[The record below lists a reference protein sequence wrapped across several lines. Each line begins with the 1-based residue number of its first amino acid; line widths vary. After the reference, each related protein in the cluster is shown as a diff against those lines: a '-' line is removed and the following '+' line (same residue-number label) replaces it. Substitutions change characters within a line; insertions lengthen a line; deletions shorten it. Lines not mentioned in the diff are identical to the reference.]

1 MKVTVCFGRT
11 GIVVPCKEGQLR
23 VRELTQQALQ
33 RYLKTR
39 EKDPGYWVKIHHLEY
54 TDGGILDPDDVL
66 ADVVEDKDKLIAV
79 FDEQEP
85 LHKIESP
92 SGNPA
97 GRQSPDAFETEVA
110 AQLAAFK
117 PVGGEIEVTP
127 SALKLGTPLLV
138 RRSSD
143 PAPSPPADAQPS
155 ASHPSGQSL
164 KPVIPNSTQ
173 DLEDGEVMNGVQ
185 TELLTSPKTMDAL
198 SNMTRTVEISGEGG
212 PLGIHVV
219 PFFSSLSGRI
229 LGLFIRGIEENSR
242 SKREGLFHENECIVR
257 INSVDLVDKTFAQA
271 QDVFRQAMKSPS
283 VLLHVLPP
291 QNREQYEKS
300 VIGPLNIF
308 GNNDGILRTKVSPP
322 VHGKSGIKTVNLT
335 GTSSPEEDASTSLQ
349 QSKSPRVPRLGRKPS
364 SPSLSPLMGFGSKK
378 NAKKIKIDLKK
389 GPEGLGFTVVTRDSS
404 IHGPGPIF
412 VKNILPKGAAIK
424 DGRLQSGDRILE
436 VNGRDVTG
444 RTQEELVAMLRS
456 TKQGETASLVI
467 ARQEGTFLPRE
478 LKGEPDCYALSLET
492 TEQLTF
498 EIPLNDSGSA
508 GLGVSLKGNKSR
520 ETGTDLGIFIK
531 SIIHGGAAFKDGRLQ
546 VNDQLIAVNGES
558 LLGKSNHEAMETL
571 RRSMSME
578 GNIRGMI
585 QLVILRRPGRPL
597 EEPAECGAF
606 SKACFENCQ
615 NAATTSRRNDNSTV
629 HPFGTYSPQNKQK
642 ELLLPNDRWAES
654 GGPPP
659 PPPHPV
665 LELGLEDYSHSSGV
679 DSAVFFPDQR
689 LNFRSVTPAK
699 QPESMNLKASK
710 SMDLVPDE
718 SKVHSLAGHKSDSP
732 SKDFGPTLGL
742 KKSSSLESLQT
753 AVAEVRK
760 NELPFHRPR
769 PHVVRGRGCNESFR
783 AAIDKSYDGPEELE
797 ADGLSDK
804 SSHSGQ
810 GALNYESAPQGNSEL
825 ENAENKARKVK
836 KPKEKEKKKEKGK
849 FKVKE
854 KKQKEGNEDPERK
867 IKRKGFGAMLRFGKK
882 KDDKG
887 GKADQKGPL
896 KHGGLREEELEK
908 MKEERERIGAKHQ
921 ELREKQARGLID
933 YAAGAIGSLH
943 DMDDDEM
950 DPNYARVNHFRE
962 SCASANVYRSPSP
975 PRAGP
980 LGYPRDGRPLSPE
993 RDHLEG
999 LYAKVN
1005 KPYHPP
1011 VPVDS
1016 GRSMSGSTDRIQKL
1030 RKEYYQARREAFAL
1044 YEDNEGRARPDYD
1057 LHWNCFWNSSTEETS
1072 ISLARASQRIT
1083 EMTPTEQE
1091 RDSLQVSGKGP
1102 DGNAHNLRFEG
1113 LERQYASL
1121 PRGGPADPVDYL
1133 TAAPRGLYKE
1143 RELPYYPGAHP
1154 VHPPKGSYPRP
1165 PDLRITDLRYPQYYP
1180 PPPAPQHKGPFRQ
1193 DVPPSPP
1200 QHHRVPAY
1208 PEMGRPVPRGG
1219 SPDQYPYRMQDPRQK
1234 NPMTAAV

>member
-33 RYLKTR
+33 RYLKTQ
-39 EKDPGYWVKIHHLEY
+39 EKDPSCGVKIHHLEY

-79 FDEQEP
+79 FEEQEP

-92 SGNPA
+92 SGNPTDQ
-97 GRQSPDAFETEVA
+97 QSPDAFETEVA

-117 PVGGEIEVTP
+117 PVGEEIEVTP

-143 PAPSPPADAQPS
+143 PVPGPPADAQPS
-155 ASHPSGQSL
+155 TSHPGGQSV
-164 KPVIPNSTQ
+164 KPVVPDSAQN
-173 DLEDGEVMNGVQ
+173 LENREVMNGVQ
-185 TELLTSPKTMDAL
+185 TELYTSPKTKGTL
-198 SNMTRTVEISGEGG
+198 SDMTRTVEISGEAG

-242 SKREGLFHENECIVR
+242 SKREGLFHENECIVK
-257 INSVDLVDKTFAQA
+257 INNVDLVDKTFAQA

-283 VLLHVLPP
+283 VVLHTLPP

-308 GNNDGILRTKVSPP
+308 GNNDCILKTKMPLP
-322 VHGKSGIKTVNLT
+322 VHGKSGVKTVNLA
-335 GTSSPEEDASTSLQ
+335 GTNSPEADASTSLTQ
-349 QSKSPRVPRLGRKPS
+349 NKSPRVPRLGRKLS
-364 SPSLSPLMGFGSKK
+364 SPPLSPLMGFGSKK

-467 ARQEGTFLPRE
+467 ARQEGNFLPRE

-520 ETGTDLGIFIK
+520 ETRTDLGIFIK
-531 SIIHGGAAFKDGRLQ
+531 SIIHGGAAFKDGRLRM
-546 VNDQLIAVNGES
+546 NDQLIAVNGES

-585 QLVILRRPGRPL
+585 QLVILRRPERPT
-597 EEPAECGAF
+597 EEPAECGAL
-606 SKACFENCQ
+606 SKPCFENCQ
-615 NAATTSRRNDNSTV
+615 NAVSTSRRKDNSTL
-629 HPFGTYSPQNKQK
+629 HPLGTYTTQGKQK
-642 ELLLPNDRWAES
+642 DLSLPPEGWAES
-654 GGPPP
+654 EAPPS
-659 PPPHPV
+659 PPHPG

-679 DSAVFFPDQR
+679 DSAVFFPDQHI
-689 LNFRSVTPAK
+689 NFRSVTPAR
-699 QPESMNLKASK
+699 QPESINLKASK

-718 SKVHSLAGHKSDSP
+718 SKVHSLARHESESP
-732 SKDFGPTLGL
+732 AKDFGPTLGL

-769 PHVVRGRGCNESFR
+769 PHMVRGRGCNESFR

-804 SSHSGQ
+804 SSHSGH
-810 GALNYESAPQGNSEL
+810 GALNCESAPQGNPEL
-825 ENAENKARKVK
+825 EDTEKKARKVK
-836 KPKEKEKKKEKGK
+836 KTKEKEKKKEKGK
-849 FKVKE
+849 LKVKE
-854 KKQKEGNEDPERK
+854 KKHKEDKEDPDRK
-867 IKRKGFGAMLRFGKK
+867 MKKGLGAMLRFGKK
-882 KDDKG
+882 KENKG
-887 GKADQKGPL
+887 GKREQKVTP

-921 ELREKQARGLID
+921 ELREKQARGLVE
-933 YAAGAIGSLH
+933 YAAGAFGSVH

-962 SCASANVYRSPSP
+962 PCVSASVFRSPSP
-975 PRAGP
+975 PQAGP
-980 LGYPRDGRPLSPE
+980 FGFPRDGRPLSPE

-999 LYAKVN
+999 LYAKVK

-1011 VPVDS
+1011 APVDS
-1016 GRSMSGSTDRIQKL
+1016 ARPPSGSTDRIQKL
-1030 RKEYYQARREAFAL
+1030 RKEYYQARREGFTS
-1044 YEDNEGRARPDYD
+1044 YEDEEGRARQSDYD
-1057 LHWNCFWNSSTEETS
+1057 FLW
-1072 ISLARASQRIT
+1072 
-1083 EMTPTEQE
+1083 
-1091 RDSLQVSGKGP
+1091 VSGKGP
-1102 DGNAHNLRFEG
+1102 DGNAHNLHSEG
-1113 LERQYASL
+1113 MERQCASL
-1121 PRGGPADPVDYL
+1121 PRALVLSRGKIR
-1133 TAAPRGLYKE
+1133 TAIR
-1143 RELPYYPGAHP
+1143 
-1154 VHPPKGSYPRP
+1154 
-1165 PDLRITDLRYPQYYP
+1165 
-1180 PPPAPQHKGPFRQ
+1180 
-1193 DVPPSPP
+1193 
-1200 QHHRVPAY
+1200 
-1208 PEMGRPVPRGG
+1208 
-1219 SPDQYPYRMQDPRQK
+1219 
-1234 NPMTAAV
+1234 

>member
-92 SGNPA
+92 SGNLA
-97 GRQSPDAFETEVA
+97 DRQSPDAFETEMA

-127 SALKLGTPLLV
+127 SALKSGTPLLV

-143 PAPSPPADAQPS
+143 PAPGPPADVQPS

-164 KPVIPNSTQ
+164 KPVVLDSSQN
-173 DLEDGEVMNGVQ
+173 LEDGEVMNGVQ
-185 TELLTSPKTMDAL
+185 TELASPKTKDAL
-198 SNMTRTVEISGEGG
+198 SDMTRIVEISGEGG

-242 SKREGLFHENECIVR
+242 SKREGLFRENECIIK
-257 INSVDLVDKTFAQA
+257 INNVDLVDKTFTQA

-283 VLLHVLPP
+283 VLLHVLSP
-291 QNREQYEKS
+291 QNREEYEKS

-308 GNNDGILRTKVSPP
+308 GNNDGILRTKAPPP
-322 VHGKSGIKTVNLT
+322 VHGKSVIKTVNMT
-335 GTSSPEEDASTSLQ
+335 GTSSPEGDASASLQ

-364 SPSLSPLMGFGSKK
+364 SPSLSPLMGFGNKK

-467 ARQEGTFLPRE
+467 ARQEGNFLPRE

-531 SIIHGGAAFKDGRLQ
+531 SIIHGGAAFKDGRLR
-546 VNDQLIAVNGES
+546 VNDQLIAVNGEA

-585 QLVILRRPGRPL
+585 QLVILRRPERL
-597 EEPAECGAF
+597 MEEPAECGAF
-606 SKACFENCQ
+606 SKPGLENCQ
-615 NAATTSRRNDNSTV
+615 NTVTTSRRNDNGTL
-629 HPFGTYSPQNKQK
+629 HPFAPYSPQDKWK
-642 ELLLPNDRWAES
+642 ELLLPNDGWTES
-654 GGPPP
+654 EVPPS
-659 PPPHPV
+659 PPPHPD

-679 DSAVFFPDQR
+679 DSAVYFPDQHI
-689 LNFRSVTPAK
+689 NFRPVTPAR
-699 QPESMNLKASK
+699 QPESINLKASK

-718 SKVHSLAGHKSDSP
+718 SNVHSLAGHKSESP
-732 SKDFGPTLGL
+732 GKDFGPTLGL

-769 PHVVRGRGCNESFR
+769 PHMVRGRGCNESFR
-783 AAIDKSYDGPEELE
+783 AAIDKSYDGPGEFE

-810 GALNYESAPQGNSEL
+810 GTLNCESAPQGNSEL
-825 ENAENKARKVK
+825 EDVENKARKVK
-836 KPKEKEKKKEKGK
+836 KSKEKEKKKEKGK
-849 FKVKE
+849 MKVKE
-854 KKQKEGNEDPERK
+854 KKRKEENEDPERK

-882 KDDKG
+882 KEDKG
-887 GKADQKGPL
+887 GKSEQKCTL

-908 MKEERERIGAKHQ
+908 MKEERE
-921 ELREKQARGLID
+921 
-933 YAAGAIGSLH
+933 S
-943 DMDDDEM
+943 
-950 DPNYARVNHFRE
+950 
-962 SCASANVYRSPSP
+962 
-975 PRAGP
+975 
-980 LGYPRDGRPLSPE
+980 GRPT
-993 RDHLEG
+993 
-999 LYAKVN
+999 
-1005 KPYHPP
+1005 
-1011 VPVDS
+1011 
-1016 GRSMSGSTDRIQKL
+1016 SGSSDRIQKL
-1030 RKEYYQARREAFAL
+1030 RKEYYQARREGFSL
-1044 YEDNEGRARPDYD
+1044 YEDDEGRARPSDYD
-1057 LHWNCFWNSSTEETS
+1057 LHW
-1072 ISLARASQRIT
+1072 
-1083 EMTPTEQE
+1083 
-1091 RDSLQVSGKGP
+1091 VSGKGP
-1102 DGNAHNLRFEG
+1102 DGSVHSLRFEG
-1113 LERQYASL
+1113 MERQYASL
-1121 PRGGPADPVDYL
+1121 PRGGPVDPVDYL
-1133 TAAPRGLYKE
+1133 AAGPQGLYKE

-1154 VHPPKGSYPRP
+1154 VHPPKGGYPRP
-1165 PDLRITDLRYPQYYP
+1165 PDLRVTDLRYPQYYP
-1180 PPPAPQHKGPFRQ
+1180 SPPAPQHKGPFRQ

-1200 QHHRVPAY
+1200 QHHRAPAY
-1208 PEMGRPVPRGG
+1208 QEMGRPRPHGG
-1219 SPDQYPYRMQDPRQK
+1219 SPDQYPYRTQDPRQK

>member
-54 TDGGILDPDDVL
+54 TDGGILDPDDIL

-85 LHKIESP
+85 LHKLESP
-92 SGNPA
+92 GGNPA

-143 PAPSPPADAQPS
+143 PAPGPPADAQPT

-164 KPVIPNSTQ
+164 KPAIPDSTQ
-173 DLEDGEVMNGVQ
+173 NLEDGEVMNGVQ
-185 TELLTSPKTMDAL
+185 TELLTSPKIKEAL
-198 SNMTRTVEISGEGG
+198 SDLTRTVEISAEGG

-242 SKREGLFHENECIVR
+242 SKREGLFQENECIVK
-257 INSVDLVDKTFAQA
+257 INQVDLADKTFVQA
-271 QDVFRQAMKSPS
+271 QDVFRQAMKAPC

-308 GNNDGILRTKVSPP
+308 GNNDGVSRTKPPPP
-322 VHGKSGIKTVNLT
+322 VHARLGIKTMNLT
-335 GTSSPEEDASTSLQ
+335 GTSSPEEDGSPSLQ
-349 QSKSPRVPRLGRKPS
+349 QSKSPLVSRIGRKPS

-467 ARQEGTFLPRE
+467 ARQEGAFLPRE
-478 LKGEPDCYALSLET
+478 LKGEPDCRALSPET
-492 TEQLTF
+492 TDQLTF

-520 ETGTDLGIFIK
+520 ETGTDMGIFIK
-531 SIIHGGAAFKDGRLQ
+531 SVIHGGAAFKDGRLRM
-546 VNDQLIAVNGES
+546 NDQLIAVNGES

-585 QLVILRRPGRPL
+585 QLVILRRPERPM
-597 EEPAECGAF
+597 EELGECGAF
-606 SKACFENCQ
+606 SKPCSESCPSAV
-615 NAATTSRRNDNSTV
+615 ATCRRSEDGTWHPLSTYCP
-629 HPFGTYSPQNKQK
+629 HHKQR
-642 ELLLPNDRWAES
+642 EPLLPSDGWAES
-654 GGPPP
+654 EVPPSP
-659 PPPHPV
+659 SPLPV
-665 LELGLEDYSHSSGV
+665 LELGLEDYSHSSGM
-679 DSAVFFPDQR
+679 DPAVYFPDQHI
-689 LNFRSVTPAK
+689 NFRSVTPAR
-699 QPESMNLKASK
+699 QPESMSLKASK

-718 SKVHSLAGHKSDSP
+718 SKVHSLAGHKLESP
-732 SKDFGPTLGL
+732 SKDLGPTLGL

-760 NELPFHRPR
+760 SELPFHRPR
-769 PHVVRGRGCNESFR
+769 PHMVRGRGCNESFR
-783 AAIDKSYDGPEELE
+783 AAIDKSYDGPEDLD
-797 ADGLSDK
+797 ADGLSDR
-804 SSHSGQ
+804 SSHSGH
-810 GALNYESAPQGNSEL
+810 GALNCDSAPPGNSEQEDL
-825 ENAENKARKVK
+825 ENKVRKAK
-836 KPKEKEKKKEKGK
+836 KTKEKEKKKEKGK
-849 FKVKE
+849 AKGKE
-854 KKQKEGNEDPERK
+854 KKQKEESEDPERK
-867 IKRKGFGAMLRFGKK
+867 IKRKGLGAMLRFGKK
-882 KDDKG
+882 KDEKG
-887 GKADQKGPL
+887 GKAEQKGPL

-921 ELREKQARGLID
+921 ELREKQARGLVD
-933 YAAGAIGSLH
+933 YATGTIGSLH

-962 SCASANVYRSPSP
+962 PCASANVYRTPSP

-980 LGYPRDGRPLSPE
+980 LVYPRDSRPLSPE

-1016 GRSMSGSTDRIQKL
+1016 GYPMSGGADRIQKL
-1030 RKEYYQARREAFAL
+1030 RKEYYQARREGFTL
-1044 YEDNEGRARPDYD
+1044 YKDDEGRARPSDYD
-1057 LHWNCFWNSSTEETS
+1057 LHW
-1072 ISLARASQRIT
+1072 
-1083 EMTPTEQE
+1083 
-1091 RDSLQVSGKGP
+1091 VSGKGP
-1102 DGNAHNLRFEG
+1102 DGTAHNLRFEG
-1113 LERQYASL
+1113 MERQYASL
-1121 PRGGPADPVDYL
+1121 PRGGPADPADYL

-1143 RELPYYPGAHP
+1143 RELPYYPGPHP
-1154 VHPPKGSYPRP
+1154 MHPPKGSYPRP
-1165 PDLRITDLRYPQYYP
+1165 PDLRVADLRYPQYYP

-1208 PEMGRPVPRGG
+1208 QEMGRPGPRGG
-1219 SPDQYPYRMQDPRQK
+1219 SPDQYPYRTQDPRQK

>member
-33 RYLKTR
+33 RYLKAR

-54 TDGGILDPDDVL
+54 TDGGILDPDDIL

-85 LHKIESP
+85 VHKIESP
-92 SGNPA
+92 GGNPA
-97 GRQSPDAFETEVA
+97 GRQSPDAFGTEVA

-143 PAPSPPADAQPS
+143 PAPGPPADAPPT

-164 KPVIPNSTQ
+164 KPALLDSTQ
-173 DLEDGEVMNGVQ
+173 NLEDGEVMNGVQ
-185 TELLTSPKTMDAL
+185 TELLTSPRTKDAL
-198 SNMTRTVEISGEGG
+198 SDMTRTVEISAEGG

-242 SKREGLFHENECIVR
+242 SKREGLFHENECIVK
-257 INSVDLVDKTFAQA
+257 INNVDLVDKTFVQA
-271 QDVFRQAMKSPS
+271 QDVFRQAMRAPC

-291 QNREQYEKS
+291 RNREQYEKS

-308 GNNDGILRTKVSPP
+308 GNNDGVLRAKPP
-322 VHGKSGIKTVNLT
+322 PSAHGKSGIKTANLT

-349 QSKSPRVPRLGRKPS
+349 QSRSPRVPRVGRKPS

-478 LKGEPDCYALSLET
+478 LKGEPDCHALSPET
-492 TEQLTF
+492 TDQLTF

-531 SIIHGGAAFKDGRLQ
+531 SIIHGGAAFKDGRLRT
-546 VNDQLIAVNGES
+546 NDQLIAVNGES

-585 QLVILRRPGRPL
+585 QLVILRRPDRPV
-597 EEPAECGAF
+597 EEPSECGAF
-606 SKACFENCQ
+606 SKPPFENCQ
-615 NAATTSRRNDNSTV
+615 NAVTTYRRTDNGAL
-629 HPFGTYSPQNKQK
+629 HPLSTYSPHDKHR
-642 ELLLPNDRWAES
+642 EPSLPGAGWAENAAPPS
-654 GGPPP
+654 PPP
-659 PPPHPV
+659 RATPD
-665 LELGLEDYSHSSGV
+665 LGLEEYSHSSGV
-679 DSAVFFPDQR
+679 DSAGCFPEQHIH
-689 LNFRSVTPAK
+689 FRCTTPSR
-699 QPESMNLKASK
+699 QPDAMNLKASK

-718 SKVHSLAGHKSDSP
+718 SKVHSLAGHKLESP

-769 PHVVRGRGCNESFR
+769 PHMVRGRGCNESFR

-804 SSHSGQ
+804 SSHSGR
-810 GALNYESAPQGNSEL
+810 GALNCDSAPQGNSEL
-825 ENAENKARKVK
+825 EDMDNKAKKVK

-849 FKVKE
+849 LKVKE
-854 KKQKEGNEDPERK
+854 KKQKEENEDPDRK

-887 GKADQKGPL
+887 GKAEHKGSL
-896 KHGGLREEELEK
+896 KHGGLKEEELEK

-921 ELREKQARGLID
+921 ELREKQARGLVD
-933 YAAGAIGSLH
+933 YATGTIGSLH
-943 DMDDDEM
+943 DMEDDEM

-962 SCASANVYRSPSP
+962 PCAPANVYRSPSP
-975 PRAGP
+975 PRAVP
-980 LGYPRDGRPLSPE
+980 LVYPRDGRPLSPE

-1011 VPVDS
+1011 VPADS
-1016 GRSMSGSTDRIQKL
+1016 SRPVSGSADRIQKL
-1030 RKEYYQARREAFAL
+1030 RREYYQARREGFAF
-1044 YEDNEGRARPDYD
+1044 YEDDEGRARPSDYD
-1057 LHWNCFWNSSTEETS
+1057 LHW
-1072 ISLARASQRIT
+1072 
-1083 EMTPTEQE
+1083 
-1091 RDSLQVSGKGP
+1091 VSGKGP
-1102 DGNAHNLRFEG
+1102 DGNAHNLRYEG
-1113 LERQYASL
+1113 MERQYASL
-1121 PRGGPADPVDYL
+1121 PRGGPADPADYL
-1133 TAAPRGLYKE
+1133 TAAHRGLYKE
-1143 RELPYYPGAHP
+1143 RELPFYPGAHP

-1165 PDLRITDLRYPQYYP
+1165 PDLRVADLRYPQYYP

-1208 PEMGRPVPRGG
+1208 QEMGRAGPRGG
-1219 SPDQYPYRMQDPRQK
+1219 SPDHHYRSQDPRQK

>member
-23 VRELTQQALQ
+23 VGELTQQALQ

-92 SGNPA
+92 TGNPA

-143 PAPSPPADAQPS
+143 PAPGPPADAQPS

-164 KPVIPNSTQ
+164 KPVTLDSTQ
-173 DLEDGEVMNGVQ
+173 NLEDGEVMNGVQ
-185 TELLTSPKTMDAL
+185 TEPLTSPKTKDAL
-198 SNMTRTVEISGEGG
+198 SDMTRTVEISGEGG

-242 SKREGLFHENECIVR
+242 SKREGLFHENECIVK
-257 INSVDLVDKTFAQA
+257 INNVDLVDKTFAQA

-308 GNNDGILRTKVSPP
+308 GNNDGPLRTKLPPP
-322 VHGKSGIKTVNLT
+322 VHGISGIKTINLIGT
-335 GTSSPEEDASTSLQ
+335 GSPEEDALTSLQ

-531 SIIHGGAAFKDGRLQ
+531 SIIHGGAAFKDGRLRM
-546 VNDQLIAVNGES
+546 NDQLIAVNGES

-585 QLVILRRPGRPL
+585 QLVILRRPERPL

-606 SKACFENCQ
+606 SKPCYENCQ
-615 NAATTSRRNDNSTV
+615 NTITTSRRNDNSSL
-629 HPFGTYSPQNKQK
+629 HPFGTYSSQDKQK
-642 ELLLPNDRWAES
+642 ELLLPSDGWAEAEV
-654 GGPPP
+654 PPS
-659 PPPHPV
+659 PPPHPI
-665 LELGLEDYSHSSGV
+665 LELGTEDYSHSSGV
-679 DSAVFFPDQR
+679 DSAVYFPDQNIR
-689 LNFRSVTPAK
+689 FRSVTPARP
-699 QPESMNLKASK
+699 PESMSLKASK

-718 SKVHSLAGHKSDSP
+718 SKVHSLAAHKSESP

-769 PHVVRGRGCNESFR
+769 PHMVRGRGCNESFR

-810 GALNYESAPQGNSEL
+810 GALNCESAPQGNSEL
-825 ENAENKARKVK
+825 EDAEHKARKIK

-849 FKVKE
+849 LKVKE
-854 KKQKEGNEDPERK
+854 KKLKEENEDPERK
-867 IKRKGFGAMLRFGKK
+867 IKKKGFGAMLRFGKK
-882 KDDKG
+882 KDDRG
-887 GKADQKGPL
+887 GKAEQKGAL

-921 ELREKQARGLID
+921 ELREKQARGLIE
-933 YAAGAIGSLH
+933 YATGAIGSLH

-962 SCASANVYRSPSP
+962 PCASASVYRSPSP

-980 LGYPRDGRPLSPE
+980 LGYHRDGRPLSPE

-1011 VPVDS
+1011 VPADS
-1016 GRSMSGSTDRIQKL
+1016 GRPASGSTDRIQKL
-1030 RKEYYQARREAFAL
+1030 RKEYYQARREGFTF
-1044 YEDNEGRARPDYD
+1044 YEDDEGRARLDYD
-1057 LHWNCFWNSSTEETS
+1057 LHW
-1072 ISLARASQRIT
+1072 
-1083 EMTPTEQE
+1083 
-1091 RDSLQVSGKGP
+1091 VSGKGP
-1102 DGNAHNLRFEG
+1102 DGNTHNIRFEG
-1113 LERQYASL
+1113 MERQYASL
-1121 PRGGPADPVDYL
+1121 PRASL
-1133 TAAPRGLYKE
+1133 SNKRLRERICTAPSRHSRSQMSSQSLMPFQHLLLHKALDRGL
-1143 RELPYYPGAHP
+1143 LH
-1154 VHPPKGSYPRP
+1154 
-1165 PDLRITDLRYPQYYP
+1165 IT
-1180 PPPAPQHKGPFRQ
+1180 
-1193 DVPPSPP
+1193 
-1200 QHHRVPAY
+1200 
-1208 PEMGRPVPRGG
+1208 
-1219 SPDQYPYRMQDPRQK
+1219 
-1234 NPMTAAV
+1234 

>member
-11 GIVVPCKEGQLR
+11 CIVVPCKEGQLC

-79 FDEQEP
+79 FEEQEP
-85 LHKIESP
+85 LHKLESP
-92 SGNPA
+92 SGNHA
-97 GRQSPDAFETEVA
+97 GGQSPDAFETEVA

-117 PVGGEIEVTP
+117 PIGGEIEVTP

-143 PAPSPPADAQPS
+143 PAPGPPADAQPS
-155 ASHPSGQSL
+155 ASHPGGQSL
-164 KPVIPNSTQ
+164 KPVIPDSTQ
-173 DLEDGEVMNGVQ
+173 NLEDGEVMNGVQ
-185 TELLTSPKTMDAL
+185 TELLTSPRTKDVL
-198 SNMTRTVEISGEGG
+198 SDMTRTVEISGEEG

-242 SKREGLFHENECIVR
+242 SKREGLFHENECIVK
-257 INSVDLVDKTFAQA
+257 INNVDLVDKTFAQA
-271 QDVFRQAMKSPS
+271 QDVFRQAMKAPG
-283 VLLHVLPP
+283 VVLHVLPP

-300 VIGPLNIF
+300 VIGPLHIF
-308 GNNDGILRTKVSPP
+308 GNSDGVVRTKPSPSS
-322 VHGKSGIKTVNLT
+322 HGQSGIKTVNLT
-335 GTSSPEEDASTSLQ
+335 GTSSPEEDASASLQ
-349 QSKSPRVPRLGRKPS
+349 QSKSPRVPRLGRKSS

-456 TKQGETASLVI
+456 TRQGETASLVI

-492 TEQLTF
+492 SEQLTF

-531 SIIHGGAAFKDGRLQ
+531 SIIHGGAAFKDGRLRM
-546 VNDQLIAVNGES
+546 NDQLIAVNGES

-585 QLVILRRPGRPL
+585 QLVILRRPERPM

-606 SKACFENCQ
+606 SKPCFENCQ
-615 NAATTSRRNDNSTV
+615 NAVTTSRRNENSTL
-629 HPFGTYSPQNKQK
+629 HPFGTYGPQDKQR
-642 ELLLPNDRWAES
+642 EPLPPSDGWGETEV
-654 GGPPP
+654 PPS

-679 DSAVFFPDQR
+679 DSAVYFPDQHI
-689 LNFRSVTPAK
+689 NFGSVTPAR
-699 QPESMNLKASK
+699 QPEAMNLKASK

-718 SKVHSLAGHKSDSP
+718 SKVHSLTGHKSESP

-769 PHVVRGRGCNESFR
+769 PHMVRGRGCNESFR

-810 GALNYESAPQGNSEL
+810 GAPNSESAPQGNAEL
-825 ENAENKARKVK
+825 EDVENKARKVK
-836 KPKEKEKKKEKGK
+836 KTKEKEKKKEKGK
-849 FKVKE
+849 VKVKE
-854 KKQKEGNEDPERK
+854 KKQKEENEDPERK

-887 GKADQKGPL
+887 GKTERKGPL

-908 MKEERERIGAKHQ
+908 MKEERE
-921 ELREKQARGLID
+921 
-933 YAAGAIGSLH
+933 S
-943 DMDDDEM
+943 
-950 DPNYARVNHFRE
+950 
-962 SCASANVYRSPSP
+962 
-975 PRAGP
+975 
-980 LGYPRDGRPLSPE
+980 GRP
-993 RDHLEG
+993 
-999 LYAKVN
+999 
-1005 KPYHPP
+1005 
-1011 VPVDS
+1011 
-1016 GRSMSGSTDRIQKL
+1016 MSGSADRIQKL
-1030 RKEYYQARREAFAL
+1030 RKEYYQARREGFAL
-1044 YEDNEGRARPDYD
+1044 YEDDEGRARPSDYD
-1057 LHWNCFWNSSTEETS
+1057 LHW
-1072 ISLARASQRIT
+1072 
-1083 EMTPTEQE
+1083 
-1091 RDSLQVSGKGP
+1091 VSGKGP

-1113 LERQYASL
+1113 MERQYASL
-1121 PRGGPADPVDYL
+1121 PRAGTADPVDYL

-1154 VHPPKGSYPRP
+1154 GHPPKASYARP
-1165 PDLRITDLRYPQYYP
+1165 PDLRVADLRYPQYYP

-1208 PEMGRPVPRGG
+1208 QEMVRPGHRGG
-1219 SPDQYPYRMQDPRQK
+1219 SPDQYPYRTQDPRQK

>member
-33 RYLKTR
+33 RYLRTR

-66 ADVVEDKDKLIAV
+66 ADVAEDKDKLIAV

-92 SGNPA
+92 GGNPA
-97 GRQSPDAFETEVA
+97 GQQSPEAFETEVA

-117 PVGGEIEVTP
+117 PIGGEIEVTP

-143 PAPSPPADAQPS
+143 PAPGPPADAQPS
-155 ASHPSGQSL
+155 ASQPSGQSL
-164 KPVIPNSTQ
+164 KPAIPDSTQ
-173 DLEDGEVMNGVQ
+173 NLEDGEVMNGVQ
-185 TELLTSPKTMDAL
+185 TELLTSPKTKDAL
-198 SNMTRTVEISGEGG
+198 SDMTRTVEISGEGG

-242 SKREGLFHENECIVR
+242 SKREGLFHENECIVK
-257 INSVDLVDKTFAQA
+257 INNVDLVDKTFAQA

-291 QNREQYEKS
+291 PNREQYEKS

-308 GNNDGILRTKVSPP
+308 GNNDGVLRTKMPPP
-322 VHGKSGIKTVNLT
+322 VHGRSGIKTVHLT
-335 GTSSPEEDASTSLQ
+335 GAGSPGEDASTSIP
-349 QSKSPRVPRLGRKPS
+349 QSRSPRVPRGGRNAS
-364 SPSLSPLMGFGSKK
+364 SPSLSPLLGFGSKK

-412 VKNILPKGAAIK
+412 VKNILPKGAAVK

-467 ARQEGTFLPRE
+467 ARQEGAFLPRE

-531 SIIHGGAAFKDGRLQ
+531 SVIHGGAAFKDGRLR
-546 VNDQLIAVNGES
+546 VNDQLVAVNGES
-558 LLGKSNHEAMETL
+558 LLGKSNHDAMETL

-585 QLVILRRPGRPL
+585 QLVILRRPERPL

-606 SKACFENCQ
+606 SKPCFENSQ
-615 NAATTSRRNDNSTV
+615 NAIPTSRRNENSAL
-629 HPFGTYSPQNKQK
+629 HPFGMYSPQDRQK
-642 ELLLPNDRWAES
+642 EPSLPGDGWAES
-654 GGPPP
+654 QVPPSP
-659 PPPHPV
+659 SPHPV
-665 LELGLEDYSHSSGV
+665 LELGLEDYSHSAGV
-679 DSAVFFPDQR
+679 DSAVGFPDQHI
-689 LNFRSVTPAK
+689 NFRLVTPAR
-699 QPESMNLKASK
+699 QPESLNLKASK
-710 SMDLVPDE
+710 SMDLE
-718 SKVHSLAGHKSDSP
+718 SP

-769 PHVVRGRGCNESFR
+769 PHMVRGRGCNESFR
-783 AAIDKSYDGPEELE
+783 AAIDKSYDGPEESE

-810 GALNYESAPQGNSEL
+810 GAVNCDSAPQGHSEI
-825 ENAENKARKVK
+825 EDVENKARKVK

-849 FKVKE
+849 LKVKE
-854 KKQKEGNEDPERK
+854 KKQKEDSEDPDRK
-867 IKRKGFGAMLRFGKK
+867 MKRKGLGAMLRFGKK
-882 KDDKG
+882 KEDKG
-887 GKADQKGPL
+887 GKAEQKNPPQR
-896 KHGGLREEELEK
+896 KHGGLRDEELDT
-908 MKEERERIGAKHQ
+908 MREERARIGAKHQ
-921 ELREKQARGLID
+921 ELREKQARSLVD
-933 YAAGAIGSLH
+933 YATGAIGSLH

-962 SCASANVYRSPSP
+962 PCASATVYRSPSP
-975 PRAGP
+975 PRTGP

-1005 KPYHPP
+1005 KPYQPP
-1011 VPVDS
+1011 MPVDS
-1016 GRSMSGSTDRIQKL
+1016 GRPASGSADRIQKL
-1030 RKEYYQARREAFAL
+1030 RKEYYQARREGFAS
-1044 YEDNEGRARPDYD
+1044 YEEDDGRARPSDYD
-1057 LHWNCFWNSSTEETS
+1057 LHW
-1072 ISLARASQRIT
+1072 
-1083 EMTPTEQE
+1083 
-1091 RDSLQVSGKGP
+1091 VSGMGP
-1102 DGNAHNLRFEG
+1102 DGSAHNLRFEG
-1113 LERQYASL
+1113 MERQYASL

-1165 PDLRITDLRYPQYYP
+1165 PDLRVTDLRYPQYYP

-1208 PEMGRPVPRGG
+1208 PEMGRPGPHGG
-1219 SPDQYPYRMQDPRQK
+1219 SPDQYPYRTQDPRQK
-1234 NPMTAAV
+1234 DPMTAAV

>member
-11 GIVVPCKEGQLR
+11 GIVVPCKEGQLH

-39 EKDPGYWVKIHHLEY
+39 RGHQGQDTCQDPGYWVKIHHLEY

-85 LHKIESP
+85 LHKIETP
-92 SGNPA
+92 GGNPA
-97 GRQSPDAFETEVA
+97 GPQTPDAFETEVA

-117 PVGGEIEVTP
+117 PIGGEIEVTP
-127 SALKLGTPLLV
+127 SALRLGTPLLV

-143 PAPSPPADAQPS
+143 PVPGPPADAQPS
-155 ASHPSGQSL
+155 ASQSGGQSL
-164 KPVIPNSTQ
+164 KPVTLDSTQ
-173 DLEDGEVMNGVQ
+173 NLEDGEVMNGVQ
-185 TELLTSPKTMDAL
+185 TELLTSPKTKDAL
-198 SNMTRTVEISGEGG
+198 SDMTRTVEISGEGG

-242 SKREGLFHENECIVR
+242 SKREGLFHENECIVK
-257 INSVDLVDKTFAQA
+257 INNVDLVDKSFAQA
-271 QDVFRQAMKSPS
+271 QDVFRQAMKSPN

-308 GNNDGILRTKVSPP
+308 GNNDGVLRTKLPPP
-322 VHGKSGIKTVNLT
+322 VHGISGIKTVNLT
-335 GTSSPEEDASTSLQ
+335 GTGSPEEDAVTSLQ
-349 QSKSPRVPRLGRKPS
+349 QSKSPRVPRLGRKPA

-478 LKGEPDCYALSLET
+478 LKGEPDCCALSPET

-531 SIIHGGAAFKDGRLQ
+531 SIIHGGAAFKDGRLRM
-546 VNDQLIAVNGES
+546 NDQLIAVNGES

-585 QLVILRRPGRPL
+585 QLVILRRPERPM

-606 SKACFENCQ
+606 SKPCFENCQ
-615 NAATTSRRNDNSTV
+615 NTITTSRRNDNSSL
-629 HPFGTYSPQNKQK
+629 HPFGTYSSQDKQK
-642 ELLLPNDRWAES
+642 ELLLPSDGWAEDEV
-654 GGPPP
+654 PPS
-659 PPPHPV
+659 PPPHPI
-665 LELGLEDYSHSSGV
+665 LELGTEEYSHSSGV
-679 DSAVFFPDQR
+679 DSTVYFPDQHTH
-689 LNFRSVTPAK
+689 FRSVTPAR

-718 SKVHSLAGHKSDSP
+718 SKVHSLAGHKSESP

-769 PHVVRGRGCNESFR
+769 PHMVRGRGCNESFR

-804 SSHSGQ
+804 SSRSGQ
-810 GALNYESAPQGNSEL
+810 GALNCESVPQGSSEL
-825 ENAENKARKVK
+825 EDVENKARKIK

-849 FKVKE
+849 LKVKE
-854 KKQKEGNEDPERK
+854 KKLKEENGDPERK
-867 IKRKGFGAMLRFGKK
+867 IKKKGFGAMLRFGKK

-887 GKADQKGPL
+887 GKAEQKGTH

-908 MKEERERIGAKHQ
+908 MKEERE
-921 ELREKQARGLID
+921 
-933 YAAGAIGSLH
+933 S
-943 DMDDDEM
+943 
-950 DPNYARVNHFRE
+950 
-962 SCASANVYRSPSP
+962 
-975 PRAGP
+975 
-980 LGYPRDGRPLSPE
+980 GRPP
-993 RDHLEG
+993 
-999 LYAKVN
+999 
-1005 KPYHPP
+1005 
-1011 VPVDS
+1011 
-1016 GRSMSGSTDRIQKL
+1016 SGSTDRIQKL
-1030 RKEYYQARREAFAL
+1030 RKEYYQARREGFTL
-1044 YEDNEGRARPDYD
+1044 YEDDEGRARLDYD
-1057 LHWNCFWNSSTEETS
+1057 FHW
-1072 ISLARASQRIT
+1072 
-1083 EMTPTEQE
+1083 
-1091 RDSLQVSGKGP
+1091 VSGKGP
-1102 DGNAHNLRFEG
+1102 DGNAHSIRFEG
-1113 LERQYASL
+1113 MERQYASL
-1121 PRGGPADPVDYL
+1121 PRGGPADPIDYL
-1133 TAAPRGLYKE
+1133 TATPRGLYKE

-1165 PDLRITDLRYPQYYP
+1165 PDLRLADLRYPQYYP

-1200 QHHRVPAY
+1200 QHHRAPAY
-1208 PEMGRPVPRGG
+1208 QEMGRPGPRGG
-1219 SPDQYPYRMQDPRQK
+1219 SPDQYPYRAQDPRQK

>member
-11 GIVVPCKEGQLR
+11 SIVVPCKEGQLR

-33 RYLKTR
+33 RYLKTQ

-79 FDEQEP
+79 FEEQAP
-85 LHKIESP
+85 LHRIESP
-92 SGNPA
+92 SGNLADQQGPEA
-97 GRQSPDAFETEVA
+97 LERDVA
-110 AQLAAFK
+110 AQLATFK
-117 PVGGEIEVTP
+117 PIGGEIEVTP
-127 SALKLGTPLLV
+127 SALKSGTPLLV

-143 PAPSPPADAQPS
+143 PAPGPPADVQPS

-164 KPVIPNSTQ
+164 KPVVLDSSQNM
-173 DLEDGEVMNGVQ
+173 EDREVMNGVQ
-185 TELLTSPKTMDAL
+185 TEFLTSPKTKDAL
-198 SNMTRTVEISGEGG
+198 SDMTRTVEISGEGG

-229 LGLFIRGIEENSR
+229 LGLFIRGVEENSR
-242 SKREGLFHENECIVR
+242 SRREGLFHENECIVK
-257 INSVDLVDKTFAQA
+257 INNVDLVDKTFTQA

-291 QNREQYEKS
+291 QNREEYEKS

-308 GNNDGILRTKVSPP
+308 GNNDGILRAKVLPP
-322 VHGKSGIKTVNLT
+322 AHGKPGIKTVNQT
-335 GTSSPEEDASTSLQ
+335 ETSSPEAEASPSLQ
-349 QSKSPRVPRLGRKPS
+349 PNKSPRISRQGRKPS

-444 RTQEELVAMLRS
+444 RTQEELVAVLRS

-467 ARQEGTFLPRE
+467 ARQQGNFLPRE
-478 LKGEPDCYALSLET
+478 LKGEPDCYALALET

-531 SIIHGGAAFKDGRLQ
+531 SIIHGGAAFKDGRLR

-585 QLVILRRPGRPL
+585 QLVILRRPERPI
-597 EEPAECGAF
+597 EEPTESGAF
-606 SKACFENCQ
+606 SKPCFENSQ
-615 NAATTSRRNDNSTV
+615 NTAGTIRRDDCNSTL
-629 HPFGTYSPQNKQK
+629 HPFGSYSPQDKWK
-642 ELLLPNDRWAES
+642 ELLLPNDGWTES
-654 GGPPP
+654 EVPPS
-659 PPPHPV
+659 PPPHPG

-679 DSAVFFPDQR
+679 DSAVYFPDQHI
-689 LNFRSVTPAK
+689 NFRSVTPAR
-699 QPESMNLKASK
+699 QPESINLKASK

-718 SKVHSLAGHKSDSP
+718 SKVHSLAAHKSESP
-732 SKDFGPTLGL
+732 GKDFGPTLGL

-769 PHVVRGRGCNESFR
+769 PHMVRGRGCNESFR
-783 AAIDKSYDGPEELE
+783 AAIDKSYDGPEEFE
-797 ADGLSDK
+797 GDSLSDK

-810 GALNYESAPQGNSEL
+810 GALNCESAPQGNSEL
-825 ENAENKARKVK
+825 EDMENKARKLK

-849 FKVKE
+849 LKVKE
-854 KKQKEGNEDPERK
+854 KKRKEENEDPERK

-882 KDDKG
+882 KEDKG
-887 GKADQKGPL
+887 GKAEQKGAV
-896 KHGGLREEELEK
+896 KQGGLREEELQK

-921 ELREKQARGLID
+921 ELREKQARGLVD
-933 YAAGAIGSLH
+933 YTTGAFGSVH

-962 SCASANVYRSPSP
+962 PCTSASVYRSPSP
-975 PRAGP
+975 PRPGP

-1011 VPVDS
+1011 APADS
-1016 GRSMSGSTDRIQKL
+1016 GRPTGGSSDRIQKL
-1030 RKEYYQARREAFAL
+1030 RKEYHQARREGFSL
-1044 YEDNEGRARPDYD
+1044 YEDDEGRARSDYD
-1057 LHWNCFWNSSTEETS
+1057 FHW
-1072 ISLARASQRIT
+1072 
-1083 EMTPTEQE
+1083 
-1091 RDSLQVSGKGP
+1091 VSGKGP
-1102 DGNAHNLRFEG
+1102 DGNAHNLHLEG
-1113 LERQYASL
+1113 MERQYASL
-1121 PRGGPADPVDYL
+1121 PRGGPVDPVDYL
-1133 TAAPRGLYKE
+1133 TAGPRGLYKE
-1143 RELPYYPGAHP
+1143 RELPYYPGPHP
-1154 VHPPKGSYPRP
+1154 VHPPKGGYPRL
-1165 PDLRITDLRYPQYYP
+1165 PDLRVTDLRYPQYYP

-1200 QHHRVPAY
+1200 QHHRAPAY
-1208 PEMGRPVPRGG
+1208 QEIGRPGPHGG
-1219 SPDQYPYRMQDPRQK
+1219 SPDQYPYRTQDPRQK

>member
-54 TDGGILDPDDVL
+54 TDGGILDPDDIL

-92 SGNPA
+92 GGNPA
-97 GRQSPDAFETEVA
+97 SPQTPDAFETEVA

-143 PAPSPPADAQPS
+143 PAPGPPADAQPS
-155 ASHPSGQSL
+155 ASQSGGQSL
-164 KPVIPNSTQ
+164 KPVTLDSAQN
-173 DLEDGEVMNGVQ
+173 LEDGEVMNGVQ
-185 TELLTSPKTMDAL
+185 TELLTSPKTKDA
-198 SNMTRTVEISGEGG
+198 SSDMTRTVEISGEGG

-242 SKREGLFHENECIVR
+242 SKREGLFHENECVVK
-257 INSVDLVDKTFAQA
+257 INNVDLVDKTFAQA

-308 GNNDGILRTKVSPP
+308 GNNDGVLRTKLPPP
-322 VHGKSGIKTVNLT
+322 VHGISGIKTVNLT
-335 GTSSPEEDASTSLQ
+335 GTGSPEEDALTSLQ

-404 IHGPGPIF
+404 VHGPGPIF

-478 LKGEPDCYALSLET
+478 L
-492 TEQLTF
+492 
-498 EIPLNDSGSA
+498 
-508 GLGVSLKGNKSR
+508 
-520 ETGTDLGIFIK
+520 
-531 SIIHGGAAFKDGRLQ
+531 DGRLRT
-546 VNDQLIAVNGES
+546 NDQLIAVNGES

-585 QLVILRRPGRPL
+585 QLVILRRPERPM
-597 EEPAECGAF
+597 EDSAECGAF
-606 SKACFENCQ
+606 SKPCFENCQ
-615 NAATTSRRNDNSTV
+615 NTLATSRRNDNSSL
-629 HPFGTYSPQNKQK
+629 HPFGTYSSQDKQK
-642 ELLLPNDRWAES
+642 ELLLPSDGWAEHDV
-654 GGPPP
+654 PPS

-665 LELGLEDYSHSSGV
+665 LELGTEEYSHSSGV
-679 DSAVFFPDQR
+679 DSAVYFPDQHTH
-689 LNFRSVTPAK
+689 FRSVTPAG

-710 SMDLVPDE
+710 SMDLE
-718 SKVHSLAGHKSDSP
+718 SP

-769 PHVVRGRGCNESFR
+769 PHMVRGRGCNESFR
-783 AAIDKSYDGPEELE
+783 AAIDKSYDGPEDLE

-804 SSHSGQ
+804 SSRSGQ
-810 GALNYESAPQGNSEL
+810 GALNCESAPQGSSEP
-825 ENAENKARKVK
+825 EDVENKARKIK
-836 KPKEKEKKKEKGK
+836 KTKEKEKKKEKGK
-849 FKVKE
+849 LKVKE
-854 KKQKEGNEDPERK
+854 KKLKEENGDPERK
-867 IKRKGFGAMLRFGKK
+867 IKKKGFGAMLRFGKK

-887 GKADQKGPL
+887 GKAEQKSTQ

-933 YAAGAIGSLH
+933 YAAGGIGSLH

-962 SCASANVYRSPSP
+962 PCASANVYRSPSP

-1011 VPVDS
+1011 MPVDS
-1016 GRSMSGSTDRIQKL
+1016 GRPPSGSTDRIQKL
-1030 RKEYYQARREAFAL
+1030 RKEYYQARREGFTL
-1044 YEDNEGRARPDYD
+1044 YEDDEGRARLDYD
-1057 LHWNCFWNSSTEETS
+1057 FHW
-1072 ISLARASQRIT
+1072 
-1083 EMTPTEQE
+1083 
-1091 RDSLQVSGKGP
+1091 VSGKGP
-1102 DGNAHNLRFEG
+1102 DGNAHSIRFEG
-1113 LERQYASL
+1113 MERQYASL
-1121 PRGGPADPVDYL
+1121 PRGGPADPIDYL
-1133 TAAPRGLYKE
+1133 MATPRGLYKE

-1154 VHPPKGSYPRP
+1154 LHPPKGSYPRP
-1165 PDLRITDLRYPQYYP
+1165 PDLRLADLRYPQYYP

-1200 QHHRVPAY
+1200 QHHRASAY
-1208 PEMGRPVPRGG
+1208 QDMGRPGPRGG
-1219 SPDQYPYRMQDPRQK
+1219 SPDQHPYRAQDPRQK

>member
-23 VRELTQQALQ
+23 VGELTQQALQ

-39 EKDPGYWVKIHHLEY
+39 EKGPGYWVKIHHLEY

-79 FDEQEP
+79 FEEQEP

-97 GRQSPDAFETEVA
+97 ERQSPDAFETEVA
-110 AQLAAFK
+110 SQLAAFK
-117 PVGGEIEVTP
+117 PIGGEIEVTP

-143 PAPSPPADAQPS
+143 PVPGPPADTQPG
-155 ASHPSGQSL
+155 ASHPGGQSL
-164 KPVIPNSTQ
+164 KPVVSDSTQ
-173 DLEDGEVMNGVQ
+173 NLEEREVMNGVQ
-185 TELLTSPKTMDAL
+185 TELTSPKTKDTL
-198 SNMTRTVEISGEGG
+198 SDMTRTVEISGEGG

-229 LGLFIRGIEENSR
+229 LGLFIRGVEENSR
-242 SKREGLFHENECIVR
+242 SKREGLFHENECIVK

-308 GNNDGILRTKVSPP
+308 GNNDGVLKTKAPPP
-322 VHGKSGIKTVNLT
+322 VHGKSGLKTANLT
-335 GTSSPEEDASTSLQ
+335 GAESPETDASSCLQ
-349 QSKSPRVPRLGRKPS
+349 QNKSPRVPRLGGKPS

-467 ARQEGTFLPRE
+467 ARQEGHFLPRE
-478 LKGEPDCYALSLET
+478 LKGEPDCCALSLET
-492 TEQLTF
+492 SEQLTF

-531 SIIHGGAAFKDGRLQ
+531 SIIHGGAAFKDGRLRM
-546 VNDQLIAVNGES
+546 NDQLIAVNGES

-585 QLVILRRPGRPL
+585 QLVILRRPERPM
-597 EEPAECGAF
+597 EDPAECGAF
-606 SKACFENCQ
+606 SKPCFENCQ
-615 NAATTSRRNDNSTV
+615 NAVTTSRRNDNSTL
-629 HPFGTYSPQNKQK
+629 HPLGTYSPQDKQK
-642 ELLLPNDRWAES
+642 DLLLPNDGWTES
-654 GGPPP
+654 EVPPSP
-659 PPPHPV
+659 TPHSA

-679 DSAVFFPDQR
+679 DSAVYFPDQHI
-689 LNFRSVTPAK
+689 NFRSVTPAR
-699 QPESMNLKASK
+699 QPESINLKASK

-718 SKVHSLAGHKSDSP
+718 SKVHSLAGHKSD
-732 SKDFGPTLGL
+732 
-742 KKSSSLESLQT
+742 
-753 AVAEVRK
+753 
-760 NELPFHRPR
+760 
-769 PHVVRGRGCNESFR
+769 
-783 AAIDKSYDGPEELE
+783 
-797 ADGLSDK
+797 GLSDK

-810 GALNYESAPQGNSEL
+810 GALNCESAPQGNSEL
-825 ENAENKARKVK
+825 EDMENKARKVK
-836 KPKEKEKKKEKGK
+836 KTKEKEKKKEKGK
-849 FKVKE
+849 LKVKE
-854 KKQKEGNEDPERK
+854 KKHKEENEDPERK
-867 IKRKGFGAMLRFGKK
+867 IKKKGFSAMLRFGKK
-882 KDDKG
+882 KEDKG
-887 GKADQKGPL
+887 GKAEQKGAL

-921 ELREKQARGLID
+921 ELREKQARGLLD
-933 YAAGAIGSLH
+933 YATGAIGSVY

-962 SCASANVYRSPSP
+962 PCTSANVFRSPSP
-975 PRAGP
+975 PQAGP
-980 LGYPRDGRPLSPE
+980 FGYPRDGRPLSPE

-1005 KPYHPP
+1005 KPYHPLAP
-1011 VPVDS
+1011 ADS
-1016 GRSMSGSTDRIQKL
+1016 GRPTGGSTDRIQKL
-1030 RKEYYQARREAFAL
+1030 RKEYYQARREGFPL
-1044 YEDNEGRARPDYD
+1044 YEDSEGRARPSDYD
-1057 LHWNCFWNSSTEETS
+1057 LLWV
-1072 ISLARASQRIT
+1072 
-1083 EMTPTEQE
+1083 P
-1091 RDSLQVSGKGP
+1091 GKGP

-1113 LERQYASL
+1113 MERQYASL
-1121 PRGGPADPVDYL
+1121 PRGGPADAVDYL
-1133 TAAPRGLYKE
+1133 PAAPRGLYKE

-1154 VHPPKGSYPRP
+1154 MHPPKGSYPCP
-1165 PDLRITDLRYPQYYP
+1165 TELRVADLRYPQHYP
-1180 PPPAPQHKGPFRQ
+1180 PPPASQHKGPFRQ

-1200 QHHRVPAY
+1200 QHQRMPAY
-1208 PEMGRPVPRGG
+1208 QETGRPAPRGG
-1219 SPDQYPYRMQDPRQK
+1219 SPDQYPYRTQDSRQK

>member
-11 GIVVPCKEGQLR
+11 GIVVPCKDGQLR

-39 EKDPGYWVKIHHLEY
+39 DQDPGYWVKIHHLEY
-54 TDGGILDPDDVL
+54 TDGGILDPDDIL

-85 LHKIESP
+85 LCKIESP

-97 GRQSPDAFETEVA
+97 DRQSPDAFESEVA
-110 AQLAAFK
+110 TQLAVFK
-117 PVGGEIEVTP
+117 PIGGEIEVTP

-143 PAPSPPADAQPS
+143 PAPGPPADAQPS
-155 ASHPSGQSL
+155 TASPSSQSL
-164 KPVIPNSTQ
+164 KPVVQ
-173 DLEDGEVMNGVQ
+173 DSIQNVENREVMNGEQ
-185 TELLTSPKTMDAL
+185 TELLVLPRTKAAL
-198 SNMTRTVEISGEGG
+198 SHMTRTVEISGEGG

-219 PFFSSLSGRI
+219 PFFSSLSGRV

-242 SKREGLFHENECIVR
+242 CKDEELFQENECIVK
-257 INSVDLVDKTFAQA
+257 INNVELVDKTFAQA
-271 QDVFRQAMKSPS
+271 QDVFRQAMKSSS
-283 VLLHVLPP
+283 VILHVLPP

-308 GNNDGILRTKVSPP
+308 DNSDGVLRTKVQPP
-322 VHGKSGIKTVNLT
+322 VHGKSGLKTINLS
-335 GTSSPEEDASTSLQ
+335 GTNSPEADELTSLQ
-349 QSKSPRVPRLGRKPS
+349 QGKSPRVPRLGRKPS

-436 VNGRDVTG
+436 VNGKDVTG

-467 ARQEGTFLPRE
+467 ARQEGNFLPRE
-478 LKGEPDCYALSLET
+478 L
-492 TEQLTF
+492 
-498 EIPLNDSGSA
+498 
-508 GLGVSLKGNKSR
+508 
-520 ETGTDLGIFIK
+520 
-531 SIIHGGAAFKDGRLQ
+531 DGRLRM
-546 VNDQLIAVNGES
+546 NDQLIAVNGEA

-585 QLVILRRPGRPL
+585 QLVILRRPERPL
-597 EEPAECGAF
+597 EDLAECGAL
-606 SKACFENCQ
+606 SKPCFENCQ
-615 NAATTSRRNDNSTV
+615 NALSTSRRNGSSVLHT
-629 HPFGTYSPQNKQK
+629 FGTYSPKDKQK
-642 ELLLPNDRWAES
+642 DPLLPSDRWAES
-654 GGPPP
+654 EARLSPPP
-659 PPPHPV
+659 QSS
-665 LELGLEDYSHSSGV
+665 LELGLEDYNHSSGV
-679 DSAVFFPDQR
+679 DSAVYFPDQHI
-689 LNFRSVTPAK
+689 NFRSMTPAR
-699 QPESMNLKASK
+699 QPESINLKASK

-718 SKVHSLAGHKSDSP
+718 SKVQSLADHRSDSP

-769 PHVVRGRGCNESFR
+769 PHMVRGRGCNESFR
-783 AAIDKSYDGPEELE
+783 AAIDKSYDGPEDVE

-810 GALNYESAPQGNSEL
+810 GALNCESIPQENSEL
-825 ENAENKARKVK
+825 QDVENKARKVK
-836 KPKEKEKKKEKGK
+836 KHKEKEKKKEKVK
-849 FKVKE
+849 LKVKE
-854 KKQKEGNEDPERK
+854 KKRKDENEDVERK
-867 IKRKGFGAMLRFGKK
+867 MKRKGFGAMLRFGKK
-882 KDDKG
+882 KEEKS
-887 GKADQKGPL
+887 GKVEQTGMRKPQNLA
-896 KHGGLREEELEK
+896 EEELER
-908 MKEERERIGAKHQ
+908 MKERDWIGAKHQ
-921 ELREKQARGLID
+921 ELREKQTRGLVD
-933 YAAGAIGSLH
+933 YATGVIGSVH

-962 SCASANVYRSPSP
+962 PCASANVFRSPSP
-975 PRAGP
+975 PRVGP
-980 LGYPRDGRPLSPE
+980 LSYPRDGRPLSPE

-1011 VPVDS
+1011 APVDS
-1016 GRSMSGSTDRIQKL
+1016 DRPLGGNTDRIQKL
-1030 RKEYYQARREAFAL
+1030 RKEYYQARREGFPL
-1044 YEDNEGRARPDYD
+1044 YEEEDGRMRPSDYD
-1057 LHWNCFWNSSTEETS
+1057 LHW
-1072 ISLARASQRIT
+1072 
-1083 EMTPTEQE
+1083 
-1091 RDSLQVSGKGP
+1091 VSGKGP
-1102 DGNAHNLRFEG
+1102 DGTVHNFRFEG
-1113 LERQYASL
+1113 MERQYASL
-1121 PRGGPADPVDYL
+1121 PRGGLTDPVDYL
-1133 TAAPRGLYKE
+1133 MAAPRGLYKE
-1143 RELPYYPGAHP
+1143 RESPYYPGAHP
-1154 VHPPKGSYPRP
+1154 VHPPRGNYPRP
-1165 PDLRITDLRYPQYYP
+1165 PDLRVADLRYSQYYP
-1180 PPPAPQHKGPFRQ
+1180 PPPVPQHKGPFRQ

-1200 QHHRVPAY
+1200 QHQRVPVY
-1208 PEMGRPVPRGG
+1208 QEMGRAGPRGG
-1219 SPDQYPYRMQDPRQK
+1219 SPDQYPYRNQDPRQK

>member
-54 TDGGILDPDDVL
+54 TDGGILDPDDIL

-92 SGNPA
+92 GGNLA
-97 GRQSPDAFETEVA
+97 GRQSPDAFETEVT

-117 PVGGEIEVTP
+117 PIGGEIEVTP

-143 PAPSPPADAQPS
+143 PAPGPPADAQPS

-164 KPVIPNSTQ
+164 KPVIPDSTQ
-173 DLEDGEVMNGVQ
+173 NLEHGEVMNGVQ
-185 TELLTSPKTMDAL
+185 TELRTSPKIKDAL
-198 SNMTRTVEISGEGG
+198 SDITRTVEISGEGG

-229 LGLFIRGIEENSR
+229 LGLFIRGIEDNSR
-242 SKREGLFHENECIVR
+242 SKREGLFHENECIVK
-257 INSVDLVDKTFAQA
+257 INNVDLVDKTFVQA
-271 QDVFRQAMKSPS
+271 QDVFRQAMRAPC

-308 GNNDGILRTKVSPP
+308 GNTDGVLRTKPP
-322 VHGKSGIKTVNLT
+322 PSVHGKSGTKTVNLT
-335 GTSSPEEDASTSLQ
+335 GASSPEEDASTSLQ
-349 QSKSPRVPRLGRKPS
+349 QSKSPRVPRIGRKPS

-467 ARQEGTFLPRE
+467 ARPEGTFLPRE
-478 LKGEPDCYALSLET
+478 LKGEPDCHALSPDT
-492 TEQLTF
+492 TDQLTF

-531 SIIHGGAAFKDGRLQ
+531 SIIHGGAAFKDGRLRM
-546 VNDQLIAVNGES
+546 NDQLIAVNGES

-585 QLVILRRPGRPL
+585 QLVILRRPERPT

-606 SKACFENCQ
+606 SKPCFENCQ
-615 NAATTSRRNDNSTV
+615 NVTTYRRNGNG
-629 HPFGTYSPQNKQK
+629 PLPLCRAYSPHDKQR
-642 ELLLPNDRWAES
+642 EPLLPNDGWAES
-654 GGPPP
+654 EVPPS

-665 LELGLEDYSHSSGV
+665 LDLGLEDYSHSSGV
-679 DSAVFFPDQR
+679 DSAVYFPDQHI
-689 LNFRSVTPAK
+689 NFRSVTPAR

-710 SMDLVPDE
+710 SMDLE
-718 SKVHSLAGHKSDSP
+718 SP

-769 PHVVRGRGCNESFR
+769 PHMVRGRGCNESFR

-797 ADGLSDK
+797 TDGLSDK

-810 GALNYESAPQGNSEL
+810 GTLNCDSAPHGNSEL
-825 ENAENKARKVK
+825 EDMEHKARKVK
-836 KPKEKEKKKEKGK
+836 KPKEKEKKKEKNK
-849 FKVKE
+849 LKAKE
-854 KKQKEGNEDPERK
+854 KKQKEENEDPERK

-887 GKADQKGPL
+887 GKAEQKGPL
-896 KHGGLREEELEK
+896 KHGSLREEELEK
-908 MKEERERIGAKHQ
+908 MKEERDRIGAKHQ
-921 ELREKQARGLID
+921 ELREKQARGLVD
-933 YAAGAIGSLH
+933 YATGTIGSLH

-962 SCASANVYRSPSP
+962 PCASANVYRSPSP

-980 LGYPRDGRPLSPE
+980 LVYPRDGRALSPE

-1016 GRSMSGSTDRIQKL
+1016 GRPTSGSADRIQKL
-1030 RKEYYQARREAFAL
+1030 RKEYYQARREGFTS
-1044 YEDNEGRARPDYD
+1044 YEDDEGRSRPCDYD
-1057 LHWNCFWNSSTEETS
+1057 LHW
-1072 ISLARASQRIT
+1072 
-1083 EMTPTEQE
+1083 
-1091 RDSLQVSGKGP
+1091 VSGKGP

-1113 LERQYASL
+1113 MERQYASL
-1121 PRGGPADPVDYL
+1121 PRGGPDPVDYL
-1133 TAAPRGLYKE
+1133 TAASRGLYKE

-1154 VHPPKGSYPRP
+1154 VRPPKGGYSRP
-1165 PDLRITDLRYPQYYP
+1165 PDLRVTDLRYPQYYP

-1208 PEMGRPVPRGG
+1208 QEMGRPGPRGG
-1219 SPDQYPYRMQDPRQK
+1219 SPDQYPYRTQDPRQK

>member
-54 TDGGILDPDDVL
+54 TDGGILDPDDLL

-117 PVGGEIEVTP
+117 PTGGEIEVTP

-143 PAPSPPADAQPS
+143 PAPGPPADAQPS

-164 KPVIPNSTQ
+164 KPVILDSTQ
-173 DLEDGEVMNGVQ
+173 NLEDGEVMNGVQ
-185 TELLTSPKTMDAL
+185 TEPLTSPKTKDAL
-198 SNMTRTVEISGEGG
+198 SDMTRTVEISGEGG

-242 SKREGLFHENECIVR
+242 SKREGLFHENECIVK
-257 INSVDLVDKTFAQA
+257 INNVDLVDKTFAQA

-308 GNNDGILRTKVSPP
+308 GNNDGILRTKLPPP
-322 VHGKSGIKTVNLT
+322 VHGISGIKTINLT
-335 GTSSPEEDASTSLQ
+335 GTGSPEEDALTSLQ

-478 LKGEPDCYALSLET
+478 L
-492 TEQLTF
+492 
-498 EIPLNDSGSA
+498 
-508 GLGVSLKGNKSR
+508 
-520 ETGTDLGIFIK
+520 
-531 SIIHGGAAFKDGRLQ
+531 DGRLRM
-546 VNDQLIAVNGES
+546 NDQLIAVNGES

-585 QLVILRRPGRPL
+585 QLVILRRPERPL

-606 SKACFENCQ
+606 SKPCFENCQ
-615 NAATTSRRNDNSTV
+615 NTITTSRRNDNSSL
-629 HPFGTYSPQNKQK
+629 HPFGTYSSQDKQK
-642 ELLLPNDRWAES
+642 ELLLPSDGWAEAEV
-654 GGPPP
+654 PPS
-659 PPPHPV
+659 PPPHPI
-665 LELGLEDYSHSSGV
+665 LELGTEDYSHSSEV
-679 DSAVFFPDQR
+679 DSAVYFPDQHIH
-689 LNFRSVTPAK
+689 FRSVTPAR

-718 SKVHSLAGHKSDSP
+718 SKVHSLAAHKSESP

-769 PHVVRGRGCNESFR
+769 PHMVRGRGCNESFR

-797 ADGLSDK
+797 ADRLSDK

-810 GALNYESAPQGNSEL
+810 GALNCESAPQGNLEL
-825 ENAENKARKVK
+825 EDAEQKARKNK

-849 FKVKE
+849 LKVKE
-854 KKQKEGNEDPERK
+854 KKLKEENEDPERK
-867 IKRKGFGAMLRFGKK
+867 IKKKGFGAMLRFGKK
-882 KDDKG
+882 KDDRG
-887 GKADQKGPL
+887 GKAEQKGAL

-933 YAAGAIGSLH
+933 YATGAAGSLH

-962 SCASANVYRSPSP
+962 PCTSASVYRSPSP

-980 LGYPRDGRPLSPE
+980 LGYHRDGRPLSPE

-1016 GRSMSGSTDRIQKL
+1016 GRPASGSTDRIQKL
-1030 RKEYYQARREAFAL
+1030 RKEYYQARREGFTL
-1044 YEDNEGRARPDYD
+1044 YEDDEGRARLDYD
-1057 LHWNCFWNSSTEETS
+1057 LHW
-1072 ISLARASQRIT
+1072 
-1083 EMTPTEQE
+1083 
-1091 RDSLQVSGKGP
+1091 VSGKGP
-1102 DGNAHNLRFEG
+1102 DGNAHNVRFEG
-1113 LERQYASL
+1113 MERQYASL
-1121 PRGGPADPVDYL
+1121 PRGGPADPIDYL
-1133 TAAPRGLYKE
+1133 TATPRALYKE

-1165 PDLRITDLRYPQYYP
+1165 PDLRVADLRYPQYYP

-1208 PEMGRPVPRGG
+1208 QEMGRPGPRGG
-1219 SPDQYPYRMQDPRQK
+1219 SPDQYPYRPQDPRQK

>member
-39 EKDPGYWVKIHHLEY
+39 EKDPSYWVKIHHLEY
-54 TDGGILDPDDVL
+54 TDGGILDPDDIL

-92 SGNPA
+92 SGNPTD
-97 GRQSPDAFETEVA
+97 RQSPDAFETEVA

-117 PVGGEIEVTP
+117 PIGGEIEVTP

-143 PAPSPPADAQPS
+143 PVPGPPADTQPS
-155 ASHPSGQSL
+155 ASHPGGQSL
-164 KPVIPNSTQ
+164 KPVVSDSMQN
-173 DLEDGEVMNGVQ
+173 LEDGEIMNGTQ
-185 TELLTSPKTMDAL
+185 TELLTSPKPKDAL
-198 SNMTRTVEISGEGG
+198 SDMTRRVEISGEGG

-242 SKREGLFHENECIVR
+242 CKREGLFHENECIVK

-271 QDVFRQAMKSPS
+271 QGIFRQAMNSSS

-308 GNNDGILRTKVSPP
+308 GNSNGALRTKVTPP
-322 VHGKSGIKTVNLT
+322 VHGKPGLKTVNLT
-335 GTSSPEEDASTSLQ
+335 GMNSPETDTSASLQ

-389 GPEGLGFTVVTRDSS
+389 GSEGLGFTVVTRDSS

-436 VNGRDVTG
+436 VNGKDVTG

-467 ARQEGTFLPRE
+467 ARQEGSFLPRE

-492 TEQLTF
+492 SEQLTF

-531 SIIHGGAAFKDGRLQ
+531 SIIHGGAAFKDGRLRM
-546 VNDQLIAVNGES
+546 NDQLIAVNGEA

-578 GNIRGMI
+578 GNIRGMT
-585 QLVILRRPGRPL
+585 QLVILRRPEKQM
-597 EEPAECGAF
+597 EEFAECGALP
-606 SKACFENCQ
+606 KPCFENCQ
-615 NAATTSRRNDNSTV
+615 NALSPSRRNDGSLL
-629 HPFGTYSPQNKQK
+629 HPFGTYSLQDKQK
-642 ELLLPNDRWAES
+642 DLLLPSDGWAES
-654 GGPPP
+654 EEPPSL
-659 PPPHPV
+659 PPHPG

-679 DSAVFFPDQR
+679 DSAAYFPDQHI
-689 LNFRSVTPAK
+689 NFRSVTPAR
-699 QPESMNLKASK
+699 QPESINLKASK

-718 SKVHSLAGHKSDSP
+718 SKVYSLAGLAGHRSESP

-760 NELPFHRPR
+760 NDLPFHRPR
-769 PHVVRGRGCNESFR
+769 PHMVRGRGCNESFR

-804 SSHSGQ
+804 SSQSGQ
-810 GALNYESAPQGNSEL
+810 GALNCEPALQRSSEL
-825 ENAENKARKVK
+825 EDVENKTRKVK
-836 KPKEKEKKKEKGK
+836 KTKEKEKKKEKGK
-849 FKVKE
+849 MKVKE
-854 KKQKEGNEDPERK
+854 KKQKEENEDSERK
-867 IKRKGFGAMLRFGKK
+867 MKRKGLGAMLRFGKK
-882 KDDKG
+882 KDEKG
-887 GKADQKGPL
+887 GKAEQKGAL
-896 KHGGLREEELEK
+896 KSGTLGEGELEK
-908 MKEERERIGAKHQ
+908 MKEERD
-921 ELREKQARGLID
+921 RG
-933 YAAGAIGSLH
+933 
-943 DMDDDEM
+943 
-950 DPNYARVNHFRE
+950 
-962 SCASANVYRSPSP
+962 
-975 PRAGP
+975 GP
-980 LGYPRDGRPLSPE
+980 
-993 RDHLEG
+993 
-999 LYAKVN
+999 V
-1005 KPYHPP
+1005 
-1011 VPVDS
+1011 
-1016 GRSMSGSTDRIQKL
+1016 SGSSDRIQKL
-1030 RKEYYQARREAFAL
+1030 RKEYYQARREGFPL
-1044 YEDNEGRARPDYD
+1044 YDDEEARMRPSDYD
-1057 LHWNCFWNSSTEETS
+1057 LHW
-1072 ISLARASQRIT
+1072 
-1083 EMTPTEQE
+1083 
-1091 RDSLQVSGKGP
+1091 VSGKGP
-1102 DGNAHNLRFEG
+1102 DGNMHNLRFEG
-1113 LERQYASL
+1113 MERQYASL
-1121 PRGGPADPVDYL
+1121 PRGGPADPADYL
-1133 TAAPRGLYKE
+1133 TAASRGLYKE

-1154 VHPPKGSYPRP
+1154 GHPLKVGSYARP
-1165 PDLRITDLRYPQYYP
+1165 PDLRLADLRYPQYYP
-1180 PPPAPQHKGPFRQ
+1180 PPPAPLHKGPFRQ

-1200 QHHRVPAY
+1200 QHQRVPTY
-1208 PEMGRPVPRGG
+1208 QELGRAGPRRS
-1219 SPDQYPYRMQDPRQK
+1219 SPDQYPYHSQDPRQK
-1234 NPMTAAV
+1234 NPVTAAV

>member
-1 MKVTVCFGRT
+1 MKVTVCFGKT

-85 LHKIESP
+85 LQKIESP

-155 ASHPSGQSL
+155 TSHPSGQIL

-173 DLEDGEVMNGVQ
+173 ELEDGEVMNGVQ
-185 TELLTSPKTMDAL
+185 TELLTSLKTMDAL
-198 SNMTRTVEISGEGG
+198 SVMTKTVEISGEGG
-212 PLGIHVV
+212 ALGIHVV

-242 SKREGLFHENECIVR
+242 SKREGLFHENECIVK
-257 INSVDLVDKTFAQA
+257 INNVDLADKTFAQA
-271 QDVFRQAMKSPS
+271 QDIFRQAMKSPS
-283 VLLHVLPP
+283 VLLRVLPP

-300 VIGPLNIF
+300 VIGPLHIF
-308 GNNDGILRTKVSPP
+308 GNNGVSRTKVPPP
-322 VHGKSGIKTVNLT
+322 VHGKSGLKTVNPT
-335 GTSSPEEDASTSLQ
+335 GTSGPKDDASTSLQ
-349 QSKSPRVPRLGRKPS
+349 QSRSPRVPRVGRKPS

-478 LKGEPDCYALSLET
+478 L
-492 TEQLTF
+492 
-498 EIPLNDSGSA
+498 
-508 GLGVSLKGNKSR
+508 
-520 ETGTDLGIFIK
+520 
-531 SIIHGGAAFKDGRLQ
+531 DGRLRM
-546 VNDQLIAVNGES
+546 NDQLIAVNGES

-585 QLVILRRPGRPL
+585 QLVILRRPERPV
-597 EEPAECGAF
+597 EEPEECGAF
-606 SKACFENCQ
+606 SKPGFESCQ
-615 NAATTSRRNDNSTV
+615 NALTTSRRNDNSPL
-629 HPFGTYSPQNKQK
+629 HPFGTYGPQDKQK
-642 ELLLPNDRWAES
+642 EPILPNDKWAES
-654 GGPPP
+654 EVPPSP
-659 PPPHPV
+659 TPHPV
-665 LELGLEDYSHSSGV
+665 LELGLEDCSHSSGV
-679 DSAVFFPDQR
+679 DSAVYFPDQHI
-689 LNFRSVTPAK
+689 NFRSVTPAR
-699 QPESMNLKASK
+699 QPDSMNLKASK

-718 SKVHSLAGHKSDSP
+718 SKIHSLAGHKPESP
-732 SKDFGPTLGL
+732 GKDFGPTLGL

-769 PHVVRGRGCNESFR
+769 THMVRGRGCNESFR
-783 AAIDKSYDGPEELE
+783 AAIDKSYDGPEEFD

-810 GALNYESAPQGNSEL
+810 GALNCELAPQGSSEI
-825 ENAENKARKVK
+825 ENVENKARKIK
-836 KPKEKEKKKEKGK
+836 KTKEKEKKKEKGK
-849 FKVKE
+849 LKVKE

-887 GKADQKGPL
+887 GKAEQKGPL

-921 ELREKQARGLID
+921 EIREKQARGLID
-933 YAAGAIGSLH
+933 YATGAIGSLH

-962 SCASANVYRSPSP
+962 PVASANVYRSPSP

-1016 GRSMSGSTDRIQKL
+1016 GHPMSGRADRIQKL
-1030 RKEYYQARREAFAL
+1030 RKEYYQARREGFTL
-1044 YEDNEGRARPDYD
+1044 YEDDEGRARPDYD
-1057 LHWNCFWNSSTEETS
+1057 LHW
-1072 ISLARASQRIT
+1072 
-1083 EMTPTEQE
+1083 
-1091 RDSLQVSGKGP
+1091 VSGKDP
-1102 DGNAHNLRFEG
+1102 DGNVHNLHFEG
-1113 LERQYASL
+1113 MERQYASL

-1154 VHPPKGSYPRP
+1154 AHPSKGSCPRP
-1165 PDLRITDLRYPQYYP
+1165 LDLRLTDLRYPQYYP

-1208 PEMGRPVPRGG
+1208 QEMGRPGPRGG
-1219 SPDQYPYRMQDPRQK
+1219 SPDQYPYRTQDPRQK

>member
-23 VRELTQQALQ
+23 VGELTQQALQ

-92 SGNPA
+92 TGNPA

-143 PAPSPPADAQPS
+143 PAPGPPADAQPS

-164 KPVIPNSTQ
+164 KPVTLDSTQ
-173 DLEDGEVMNGVQ
+173 NLEDGEVMNGVQ
-185 TELLTSPKTMDAL
+185 TEPLTSPKTKDAL
-198 SNMTRTVEISGEGG
+198 SDMTRTVEISGEGG

-242 SKREGLFHENECIVR
+242 SKREGLFHENECIVK
-257 INSVDLVDKTFAQA
+257 INNVDLVDKTFAQA

-308 GNNDGILRTKVSPP
+308 GNNDGPLRTKLPPP
-322 VHGKSGIKTVNLT
+322 VHGISGIKTINLIGT
-335 GTSSPEEDASTSLQ
+335 GSPEEDALTSLQ

-531 SIIHGGAAFKDGRLQ
+531 SIIHGGAAFKDGRLRM
-546 VNDQLIAVNGES
+546 NDQLIAVNGES

-585 QLVILRRPGRPL
+585 QLVILRRPERPL

-606 SKACFENCQ
+606 SKPCYENCQ
-615 NAATTSRRNDNSTV
+615 NTITTSRRNDNSSL
-629 HPFGTYSPQNKQK
+629 HPFGTYSSQDKQK
-642 ELLLPNDRWAES
+642 ELLLPSDGWAEAEV
-654 GGPPP
+654 PPS
-659 PPPHPV
+659 PPPHPI
-665 LELGLEDYSHSSGV
+665 LELGTEDYSHSSGV
-679 DSAVFFPDQR
+679 DSAVYFPDQNIR
-689 LNFRSVTPAK
+689 FRSVTPARP
-699 QPESMNLKASK
+699 PESMSLKASK
-710 SMDLVPDE
+710 SMDLE
-718 SKVHSLAGHKSDSP
+718 SP

-769 PHVVRGRGCNESFR
+769 PHMVRGRGCNESFR

-810 GALNYESAPQGNSEL
+810 GALNCESAPQGNSEL
-825 ENAENKARKVK
+825 EDAEHKARKIK

-849 FKVKE
+849 LKVKE
-854 KKQKEGNEDPERK
+854 KKLKEENEDPERK
-867 IKRKGFGAMLRFGKK
+867 IKKKGFGAMLRFGKK
-882 KDDKG
+882 KDDRG
-887 GKADQKGPL
+887 GKAEQKGAL

-921 ELREKQARGLID
+921 ELREKQARGLIE
-933 YAAGAIGSLH
+933 YATGAIGSLH

-962 SCASANVYRSPSP
+962 PCASASVYRSPSP

-980 LGYPRDGRPLSPE
+980 LGYHRDGRPLSPE

-1011 VPVDS
+1011 VPADS
-1016 GRSMSGSTDRIQKL
+1016 GRPASGSTDRIQKL
-1030 RKEYYQARREAFAL
+1030 RKEYYQARREGFTF
-1044 YEDNEGRARPDYD
+1044 YEDDEGRARLDYD
-1057 LHWNCFWNSSTEETS
+1057 LHW
-1072 ISLARASQRIT
+1072 
-1083 EMTPTEQE
+1083 
-1091 RDSLQVSGKGP
+1091 VSGKGP
-1102 DGNAHNLRFEG
+1102 DGNTHNIRFEG
-1113 LERQYASL
+1113 MERQYASL
-1121 PRGGPADPVDYL
+1121 PRGGPADPIDCL
-1133 TAAPRGLYKE
+1133 TAAPQALYKE

-1154 VHPPKGSYPRP
+1154 VHPPKGSYPHP
-1165 PDLRITDLRYPQYYP
+1165 PDLRVADLRYPQYYP

-1200 QHHRVPAY
+1200 EHHRVPAY
-1208 PEMGRPVPRGG
+1208 QEMGRPGPRGG
-1219 SPDQYPYRMQDPRQK
+1219 SPDQYPYRAQDPRQK

>member
-92 SGNPA
+92 SGNLA
-97 GRQSPDAFETEVA
+97 GQQTPDAFETEVA

-117 PVGGEIEVTP
+117 PIGGEIEVTP

-143 PAPSPPADAQPS
+143 PAPGPPADAQPS
-155 ASHPSGQSL
+155 ASQSSGQSL
-164 KPVIPNSTQ
+164 KPVTLDSTQ
-173 DLEDGEVMNGVQ
+173 NLEDGEVMNGVQ
-185 TELLTSPKTMDAL
+185 TELLASLKTKDAL
-198 SNMTRTVEISGEGG
+198 SDMTRTVEISGEGG

-242 SKREGLFHENECIVR
+242 SKREGLFHENECIVK
-257 INSVDLVDKTFAQA
+257 INHVDLVDKTFAQA

-283 VLLHVLPP
+283 VLLNVLPP
-291 QNREQYEKS
+291 QNRDQYEKS

-308 GNNDGILRTKVSPP
+308 GDNDGVLRTKLPPP
-322 VHGKSGIKTVNLT
+322 VHGISGIKTGT
-335 GTSSPEEDASTSLQ
+335 GTGRPEEDASTSLQ
-349 QSKSPRVPRLGRKPS
+349 QNKSPRVPRLGRKPS

-467 ARQEGTFLPRE
+467 ARQEGAFLPRE
-478 LKGEPDCYALSLET
+478 LKGEPDCYPLSLET

-531 SIIHGGAAFKDGRLQ
+531 SIIHGGAAFKDGRLRM
-546 VNDQLIAVNGES
+546 NDQLIAVNGES

-585 QLVILRRPGRPL
+585 QLVILRRPERPM
-597 EEPAECGAF
+597 EEPTECGAF
-606 SKACFENCQ
+606 SKPCFENCP
-615 NAATTSRRNDNSTV
+615 NAINASRRNDNSSL
-629 HPFGTYSPQNKQK
+629 HPFGTYSSQDKQK
-642 ELLLPNDRWAES
+642 ELLLPSDGWAEAEV
-654 GGPPP
+654 PPS

-665 LELGLEDYSHSSGV
+665 LELGTEDYSHSSGV
-679 DSAVFFPDQR
+679 DSAVYFPDQHTH
-689 LNFRSVTPAK
+689 FRSVTPAR

-718 SKVHSLAGHKSDSP
+718 SKVHSLADHKS
-732 SKDFGPTLGL
+732 
-742 KKSSSLESLQT
+742 
-753 AVAEVRK
+753 
-760 NELPFHRPR
+760 
-769 PHVVRGRGCNESFR
+769 
-783 AAIDKSYDGPEELE
+783 
-797 ADGLSDK
+797 DGLSDK
-804 SSHSGQ
+804 SSRSGQ
-810 GALNYESAPQGNSEL
+810 GALNCEAAPQGSSEL
-825 ENAENKARKVK
+825 EDVENKARKIK

-849 FKVKE
+849 MKVKE
-854 KKQKEGNEDPERK
+854 KKLKEENGDPERK
-867 IKRKGFGAMLRFGKK
+867 IKKKGFGAMLRFGKK

-887 GKADQKGPL
+887 GKAEQKGAR
-896 KHGGLREEELEK
+896 KHGSLREEELEK

-933 YAAGAIGSLH
+933 YATGGIGSLH

-962 SCASANVYRSPSP
+962 PCASANVYRSPSP

-1011 VPVDS
+1011 MPVDS
-1016 GRSMSGSTDRIQKL
+1016 GRPPSGSTDRIQKL
-1030 RKEYYQARREAFAL
+1030 RKEYYQARREGFTL
-1044 YEDNEGRARPDYD
+1044 YEDDEGRARLDYD
-1057 LHWNCFWNSSTEETS
+1057 FHW
-1072 ISLARASQRIT
+1072 
-1083 EMTPTEQE
+1083 
-1091 RDSLQVSGKGP
+1091 VSGKGP
-1102 DGNAHNLRFEG
+1102 DGNAHNIRFEG
-1113 LERQYASL
+1113 MERQYASL
-1121 PRGGPADPVDYL
+1121 PRGGPADPIDYL
-1133 TAAPRGLYKE
+1133 TATPRGLYKE

-1165 PDLRITDLRYPQYYP
+1165 PDLRLADLRYPQYYP

-1200 QHHRVPAY
+1200 QHPRVPAY
-1208 PEMGRPVPRGG
+1208 QEMGRPGPRGG
-1219 SPDQYPYRMQDPRQK
+1219 SPDQYPYRAQDPRQK

>member
-54 TDGGILDPDDVL
+54 TDGGILDPDDIL

-97 GRQSPDAFETEVA
+97 DRQSPDAFETEVA

-117 PVGGEIEVTP
+117 PIGGEIEVTP

-143 PAPSPPADAQPS
+143 PVAGPPVDTQPSP
-155 ASHPSGQSL
+155 SHPGGQSL
-164 KPVIPNSTQ
+164 KPVVSDSMQN
-173 DLEDGEVMNGVQ
+173 LEDREIMNGAQ
-185 TELLTSPKTMDAL
+185 TELLTSPKTKDAL
-198 SNMTRTVEISGEGG
+198 SDLTRRVEISGEGG

-242 SKREGLFHENECIVR
+242 CKREGLLHENECIVK

-271 QDVFRQAMKSPS
+271 QDIFRQAMNSSS

-308 GNNDGILRTKVSPP
+308 GSNDGALRAKVPPP
-322 VHGKSGIKTVNLT
+322 VHGKLGQKAVNLT
-335 GTSSPEEDASTSLQ
+335 GMNSPEADTSISQQ

-389 GPEGLGFTVVTRDSS
+389 GPDGLGFTVVTRDSS

-436 VNGRDVTG
+436 VNGKDVTG
-444 RTQEELVAMLRS
+444 RTQEELVAILRS

-467 ARQEGTFLPRE
+467 ARQEGNFLPRE
-478 LKGEPDCYALSLET
+478 LKGEPDCCALSLET
-492 TEQLTF
+492 SEQLTF

-531 SIIHGGAAFKDGRLQ
+531 SIIHGGAAFKDGRLRM
-546 VNDQLIAVNGES
+546 NDQLIAVNGEA

-585 QLVILRRPGRPL
+585 QLVILRRPEKQM
-597 EEPAECGAF
+597 EELAECGALP
-606 SKACFENCQ
+606 KPCFETCQ
-615 NAATTSRRNDNSTV
+615 NAPSSSRRNDGSLV
-629 HPFGTYSPQNKQK
+629 HPFGTYSLQDKQK
-642 ELLLPNDRWAES
+642 DLLLPGDGWAES
-654 GGPPP
+654 EEPPSL
-659 PPPHPV
+659 PPHPG
-665 LELGLEDYSHSSGV
+665 LELGLGDYSHSSGV
-679 DSAVFFPDQR
+679 DSAAYFLDQHI
-689 LNFRSVTPAK
+689 NFRPVTPAR
-699 QPESMNLKASK
+699 QPESINLKASK
-710 SMDLVPDE
+710 SMDL
-718 SKVHSLAGHKSDSP
+718 DSP

-760 NELPFHRPR
+760 NDLPFHRPR
-769 PHVVRGRGCNESFR
+769 PHMVRGRGCNESFR
-783 AAIDKSYDGPEELE
+783 AAIDKSYDGPEALE

-810 GALNYESAPQGNSEL
+810 GALNCESAPQGSSEL
-825 ENAENKARKVK
+825 EDVENKARKVK

-849 FKVKE
+849 MKVKE
-854 KKQKEGNEDPERK
+854 KKRKEENEDPERK
-867 IKRKGFGAMLRFGKK
+867 MKRKGFGAMLRFGKK
-882 KDDKG
+882 KDEKG
-887 GKADQKGPL
+887 GKAEQKGTL
-896 KHGGLREEELEK
+896 KSGTTGEGELEK
-908 MKEERERIGAKHQ
+908 MKEERDRIGAKHQ
-921 ELREKQARGLID
+921 ELREKQARVLVD
-933 YAAGAIGSLH
+933 YATGAIGSVH

-962 SCASANVYRSPSP
+962 PCASTNVFRSPSP
-975 PRAGP
+975 PQAGP
-980 LGYPRDGRPLSPE
+980 LGYPRDGRALSPE

-1011 VPVDS
+1011 TPADS
-1016 GRSMSGSTDRIQKL
+1016 GGPAGRSSDRIQKL
-1030 RKEYYQARREAFAL
+1030 RKEYYQARREGFPL
-1044 YEDNEGRARPDYD
+1044 YDDEEARTRPSDYD
-1057 LHWNCFWNSSTEETS
+1057 LHW
-1072 ISLARASQRIT
+1072 
-1083 EMTPTEQE
+1083 
-1091 RDSLQVSGKGP
+1091 VSGKGP
-1102 DGNAHNLRFEG
+1102 DGNVHNLRFEG
-1113 LERQYASL
+1113 MERQYASL
-1121 PRGGPADPVDYL
+1121 PRGGPADPADYL
-1133 TAAPRGLYKE
+1133 TAAPRGLYQE

-1154 VHPPKGSYPRP
+1154 GHPPKVGSYARP
-1165 PDLRITDLRYPQYYP
+1165 PDLRLADLRYPQCYP
-1180 PPPAPQHKGPFRQ
+1180 PPPAPLHKGPFRQ

-1200 QHHRVPAY
+1200 QHHRVPTY
-1208 PEMGRPVPRGG
+1208 QELGRAVPRGS
-1219 SPDQYPYRMQDPRQK
+1219 SPDQYPYRPQDPRQK

>member
-54 TDGGILDPDDVL
+54 TDGGILDPDDIL

-92 SGNPA
+92 GGNPA
-97 GRQSPDAFETEVA
+97 SPQTPDAFETEVA

-143 PAPSPPADAQPS
+143 PAPGPPADAQPS
-155 ASHPSGQSL
+155 ASQSGGQSL
-164 KPVIPNSTQ
+164 KPVTLDSAQN
-173 DLEDGEVMNGVQ
+173 LEDGEVMNGVQ
-185 TELLTSPKTMDAL
+185 TELLTSPKTKDA
-198 SNMTRTVEISGEGG
+198 SSDMTRTVEISGEGG

-242 SKREGLFHENECIVR
+242 SKREGLFHENECVVK
-257 INSVDLVDKTFAQA
+257 INNVDLVDKTFAQA

-308 GNNDGILRTKVSPP
+308 GNNDGVLRTKLPPP
-322 VHGKSGIKTVNLT
+322 VHGISGIKTVNLT
-335 GTSSPEEDASTSLQ
+335 GTGSPEEDALTSLQ

-404 IHGPGPIF
+404 VHGPGPIF

-520 ETGTDLGIFIK
+520 DTGTDLGIFIK
-531 SIIHGGAAFKDGRLQ
+531 SIIHGGAAFKDGRLRT
-546 VNDQLIAVNGES
+546 NDQLIAVNGES

-585 QLVILRRPGRPL
+585 QLVILRRPERPM
-597 EEPAECGAF
+597 EDSAECGAF
-606 SKACFENCQ
+606 SKPCFENCQ
-615 NAATTSRRNDNSTV
+615 NTLATSRRNDNSSL
-629 HPFGTYSPQNKQK
+629 HPFGTYSSQDKQK
-642 ELLLPNDRWAES
+642 ELLLPSDGWAEHDV
-654 GGPPP
+654 PPS

-665 LELGLEDYSHSSGV
+665 LELGTEEYSHSSGV
-679 DSAVFFPDQR
+679 DSAVYFPDQHTH
-689 LNFRSVTPAK
+689 FRSVTPAG

-710 SMDLVPDE
+710 SMDL
-718 SKVHSLAGHKSDSP
+718 
-732 SKDFGPTLGL
+732 
-742 KKSSSLESLQT
+742 
-753 AVAEVRK
+753 
-760 NELPFHRPR
+760 
-769 PHVVRGRGCNESFR
+769 
-783 AAIDKSYDGPEELE
+783 
-797 ADGLSDK
+797 DGLSDK
-804 SSHSGQ
+804 SSRSGQ
-810 GALNYESAPQGNSEL
+810 GALNCESAPQGSSEP
-825 ENAENKARKVK
+825 EDVENKARKIK
-836 KPKEKEKKKEKGK
+836 KTKEKEKKKEKGK
-849 FKVKE
+849 LKVKE
-854 KKQKEGNEDPERK
+854 KKLKEENGDPERK
-867 IKRKGFGAMLRFGKK
+867 IKKKGFGAMLRFGKK

-887 GKADQKGPL
+887 GKAEQKSTQ

-933 YAAGAIGSLH
+933 YAAGGIGSLH

-962 SCASANVYRSPSP
+962 PCASANVYRSPSP

-1011 VPVDS
+1011 MPVDS
-1016 GRSMSGSTDRIQKL
+1016 GRPPSGSTDRIQKL
-1030 RKEYYQARREAFAL
+1030 RKEYYQARREGFTL
-1044 YEDNEGRARPDYD
+1044 YEDDEGRARLDYD
-1057 LHWNCFWNSSTEETS
+1057 FHW
-1072 ISLARASQRIT
+1072 
-1083 EMTPTEQE
+1083 
-1091 RDSLQVSGKGP
+1091 VSGKGP
-1102 DGNAHNLRFEG
+1102 DGNAHSIRFEG
-1113 LERQYASL
+1113 MERQYASL
-1121 PRGGPADPVDYL
+1121 PRGGPADPIDYL
-1133 TAAPRGLYKE
+1133 MATPRGLYKE

-1154 VHPPKGSYPRP
+1154 LHPPKGSYPRP
-1165 PDLRITDLRYPQYYP
+1165 PDLRLADLRYPQYYP

-1200 QHHRVPAY
+1200 QHHRASAY
-1208 PEMGRPVPRGG
+1208 QDMGRPGPRGG
-1219 SPDQYPYRMQDPRQK
+1219 SPDQHPYRAQDPRQK